1 MLCSGQVW
9 VGWRYQ
15 PCRNPSTIRLGDR
28 SFCRRCCPPIE
39 PTMAITEDDESDH
52 ARSQLTARLAGR
64 LAERMGWPDVKSG
77 AWGIILTPEQ
87 AAELVERLP

>member
-1 MLCSGQVW
+1 
-9 VGWRYQ
+9 
-15 PCRNPSTIRLGDR
+15 
-28 SFCRRCCPPIE
+28 
-39 PTMAITEDDESDH
+39 MAITEDDESDH